1 MKKLEFIDCET
12 LDDAVNRLIKERE
25 NGNHVYLEF
34 NGEKIYSDTVTIESA
49 YQQICGCTKEEFESK
64 QKQGYKDN
72 SKEESKRIVDKMF
85 EVTAENSIRDMKM
98 SKLLFI
104 TKDGKF
110 LSYIAN
116 DYIEKMSKYSAYCKE
131 EEQENWINSIRN
143 LIYASGEVDDYE
155 IESQLHAYENAGKI
169 MEQIANGKSWEEI
182 GKITHEQ
189 GHSGMSIS
197 LLGQTMLN
205 YSPEGIDFADKIIG
219 SGSIKLLDSLNKA
232 YKKEKRKV
240 KNKQLVLERTQKN

>member
-1 MKKLEFIDCET
+1 MEKLEFINCET
-12 LDDAVNRLIKERE
+12 LDDAVNRLIQERE
-25 NGNHVYLEF
+25 NGKHVYMEF
-34 NGEKIYSDTVTIESA
+34 NGEKLYSDTVTIESA
-49 YQQICGCTKEEFESK
+49 YQQVCGCSKEEYESK
-64 QKQGYKDN
+64 QKQNFEDDSN
-72 SKEESKRIVDKMF
+72 EEAKKIIDKMF
-85 EVTAENSIRDMKM
+85 EATAENAIRDMKM

-131 EEQENWINSIRN
+131 EEQENWTNSIRN
-143 LIYASGEVDDYE
+143 LIYIAGEVDDYE
-155 IESQLHAYENAGKI
+155 IESQLYAYENAGVI
-169 MEQIANGKSWEEI
+169 MEHIANGKTWEEI
-182 GKITHEQ
+182 SKITHEQ

-205 YSPEGIDFADKIIG
+205 YSTEGIYFADKVIG
-219 SGSIKLLDSLNKA
+219 SGWIKLLDSLNKA

-240 KNKQLVLERTQKN
+240 KNKQLTLEKIQKN